1 MSDKDDAARA
11 SRMRKSRELRK
22 ARSEAYEAY
31 ERACDEADKACEARD
46 RASKAFDAACDAL
59 CEAGTT
65 FDMGEF
71 VCDGGQ
77 TFRVGDEVEYEDRS
91 RYRDYP
97 RWYHDGERAKDFG
110 GSGEMVRGTIFAI
123 KDRGYYGPWLG
134 VESSHGTRSI
144 WPLHGNRLY
153 ASDQWQRPGF
163 LRRR

>member
-1 MSDKDDAARA
+1 MSDKDEAARV
-11 SRMRKSRELRK
+11 SRLRKSRELRR

-46 RASKAFDAACDAL
+46 RASKAFDAACDAM

-71 VCDGGQ
+71 VRDGDQ
-77 TFRVGDEVEYEDRS
+77 MFRIGDEVEYEDRS
-91 RYRDYP
+91 AYRGWPKWHHVGGRLEAAD
-97 RWYHDGERAKDFG
+97 
-110 GSGEMVRGTIFAI
+110 GSGEMVHGTIFAI
-123 KDRGYYGPWLG
+123 KDRGYWGPCLG
-134 VESSHGTRSI
+134 VKSNCGFRSI
-144 WPLHGNRLY
+144 WPLQGNRLY